1 MAVST
6 CRMATRPALPSAMA
20 GRMRL
25 GERMAGEHRHQHRH
39 PPIAIG
45 RPQCGPPSQ
54 VRSALI
60 ALLSF
65 RPLHTGQCKLD
76 IVHEGKGY
84 DGQTVVCFAASA
96 WTAGSSGSIKMMVIL
111 AGHLG
116 EGRAGNGLMSG
127 IAAASGVQRGNLMQ
141 RTASLPP
148 TSRESETIRLVE
160 GIVVSLRLTRPAL

>member
-1 MAVST
+1 M
-6 CRMATRPALPSAMA
+6 
-20 GRMRL
+20 
-25 GERMAGEHRHQHRH
+25 
-39 PPIAIG
+39 
-45 RPQCGPPSQ
+45 
-54 VRSALI
+54 
-60 ALLSF
+60 
-65 RPLHTGQCKLD
+65 
-76 IVHEGKGY
+76 
-84 DGQTVVCFAASA
+84 CFAASA